1 MPNKPKRQAA
11 KKPSYITLGLS
22 AEQERQLIV
31 MAISK
36 CLKEKIQEMAKDA
49 KQA

>member
-1 MPNKPKRQAA
+1 MPNNAKRQMV
-11 KKPSYITLGLS
+11 KKPSHITLDLS
-22 AEQERQLIV
+22 PQQERQLIV

-36 CLKEKIQEMAKDA
+36 CLKEKIQEMARDA

>member
-1 MPNKPKRQAA
+1 MRHKAKRQTI
-11 KKPSYITLGLS
+11 KEPSYITLNLS

-31 MAISK
+31 MAVSK

-49 KQA
+49 K

>member
-1 MPNKPKRQAA
+1 MLNNVKRQAI
-11 KKPSYITLGLS
+11 KEPSYITLDLS
-22 AEQERQLIV
+22 PQQERQLIA

-49 KQA
+49 K

>member
-1 MPNKPKRQAA
+1 MRHKAKRQTI
-11 KKPSYITLGLS
+11 KEPSYITLDLS
-22 AEQERQLIV
+22 PQQERQLIV
-31 MAISK
+31 MAVSK

>member
-1 MPNKPKRQAA
+1 MPNKTKRQAV
-11 KKPSYITLGLS
+11 KEPSYITLDLS

>member
-1 MPNKPKRQAA
+1 MRHKAKRQTI
-11 KKPSYITLGLS
+11 KEPSYITLNLS
-22 AEQERQLIV
+22 AEQERQLIA